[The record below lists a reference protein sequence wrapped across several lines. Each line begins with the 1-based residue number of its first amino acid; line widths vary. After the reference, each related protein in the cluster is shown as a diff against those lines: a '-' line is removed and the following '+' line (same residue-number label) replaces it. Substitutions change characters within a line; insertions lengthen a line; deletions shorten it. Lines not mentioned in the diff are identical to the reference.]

1 MSVIDHLDSLRSN
14 GARAGLRKI
23 HQVDAAT
30 IARFV
35 AQEQNLVIVGQPVTP
50 MIAERS
56 QIYGLCRSG
65 THGQEYQIVKDKAGE
80 THHPLGI
87 RRQRI

>member
-1 MSVIDHLDSLRSN
+1 VSVIDHLDSLRSN

-50 MIAERS
+50 MITERS
-56 QIYGLCRSG
+56 QIYGLCRAG
-65 THGQEYQIVKDKAGE
+65 TRGQEYQIVEVKAGE